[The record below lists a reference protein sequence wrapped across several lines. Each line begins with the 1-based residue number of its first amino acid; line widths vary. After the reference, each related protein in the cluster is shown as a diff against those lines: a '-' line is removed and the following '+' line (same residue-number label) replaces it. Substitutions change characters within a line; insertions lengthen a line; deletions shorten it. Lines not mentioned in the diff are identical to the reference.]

1 MNKVNFFKHFGL
13 PEFKSIA
20 GNRGK
25 NLIILTL
32 IVLIAMLAI
41 GIGNGATKYL
51 EIKMDNP
58 FIKFVNVTIPYGK
71 DPDLDKL
78 NAPDLKS
85 RYGYTEIEPVY
96 FRRLTFVSNSG
107 KAVETEA
114 RLIEKSSKLY
124 NFLSNNSQIALSNMF
139 FDDDVY
145 GCVVTQEYLK
155 KLELEGGDPGFT
167 DYINFQENDTIPI
180 RVLGILRELPD
191 NADMLLTKTFDA
203 SIDNHI
209 RLNVTNGYHDS
220 YLRFYIPKLSRN
232 DMEYENLGFEPLDAG
247 FVSADAVLIE
257 RNGGVSS
264 DVIQGIRDIYP
275 NAKRVYDYKRSPTSS
290 TRSSPRFDKISFS
303 FENLD
308 SVSVFSS
315 FVKSKYGLLVDM
327 NTIEAKKH
335 FDFFN
340 KLSNML
346 SLSLI
351 SFSVFSIFIFI
362 INLIL
367 NHIESNKMS
376 LGTLKAFGLS
386 NNSIIEMYATISIAI
401 IAIAFFIAYCFTL
414 IFGQVIFEA
423 LINIMRMNLDE
434 HILYSNFPLIVLLV
448 TFIVIPVGFVYY
460 RLWSRL
466 KNSTPGDLI
475 YDR

>member
-1 MNKVNFFKHFGL
+1 MNKVNFFKHFGV

-20 GNRGK
+20 GNKGK

-71 DPDLDKL
+71 QPNLEDFESK
-78 NAPDLKS
+78 DLKS
-85 RYGYTEIEPVY
+85 TYGYTEIEPVY
-96 FRRLTFVSNSG
+96 FRRLTFISSSG
-107 KAVETEA
+107 KEVETEA
-114 RLIEKSSKLY
+114 RLINKESKLY

-139 FDDDVY
+139 FEDDIY
-145 GCVVTQEYLK
+145 GCVVTKGYLK
-155 KLELEGGDPGFT
+155 RLELQEANPGFIE
-167 DYINFQENDTIPI
+167 YINFKENDTIPI
-180 RVLGILRELPD
+180 RVLGILSELPD
-191 NADMLLTKTFDA
+191 NADMLISKTFNA
-203 SIDNHI
+203 SIDNHS

-220 YLRFYIPKLSRN
+220 YLRFYIPELKSN
-232 DMEYENLGFEPLDAG
+232 DIKYEDLGFKLLPAG
-247 FVSADAVLIE
+247 FVSDDAVIIE
-257 RNGGVSS
+257 RRGVFTFS
-264 DVIQGIRDIYP
+264 IINEIRNIYP
-275 NAKRVYDYKRSPTSS
+275 NSKRVYDYKRTPVSNTNLSL
-290 TRSSPRFDKISFS
+290 RYDKISFY

-315 FVKSKYGLLVDM
+315 FMKSRYSLLVDM

-340 KLSNML
+340 KLSNLL
-346 SLSLI
+346 SVSLI

-386 NNSIIEMYATISIAI
+386 NNSIIGIYTSISISI
-401 IAIAFFIAYCFTL
+401 ISIAFFISYCLTI
-414 IFGQVIFEA
+414 IFGQIIFEG
-423 LINIMRMNLDE
+423 LLSIMRINLDE
-434 HILYSNFPLIVLLV
+434 HILYSNFP
-448 TFIVIPVGFVYY
+448 
-460 RLWSRL
+460 
-466 KNSTPGDLI
+466 
-475 YDR
+475 

>member
-1 MNKVNFFKHFGL
+1 MNKVNFFKHFGV

-20 GNRGK
+20 GYKGK

-71 DPDLDKL
+71 QPNLEDFES
-78 NAPDLKS
+78 NDLKS
-85 RYGYTEIEPVY
+85 TYGYTEIEPVY
-96 FRRLTFVSNSG
+96 FRRLTFISSSG

-114 RLIEKSSKLY
+114 RLINKESKLY

-139 FDDDVY
+139 FEDDTY
-145 GCVVTQEYLK
+145 GCVVTKEYLK
-155 KLELEGGDPGFT
+155 RLVLQEDNPGFI

-180 RVLGILRELPD
+180 RVLGILSELPD
-191 NADMLLTKTFDA
+191 NADMLISKTFNA
-203 SIDNHI
+203 SIDNHS

-220 YLRFYIPKLSRN
+220 YLRFYIPELTSN
-232 DMEYENLGFEPLDAG
+232 DIKYENLGFELLPAG
-247 FVSADAVLIE
+247 FVSNDAVMIE
-257 RNGGVSS
+257 RKGVFSS
-264 DVIQGIRDIYP
+264 SIINEIRSIYP
-275 NAKRVYDYKRSPTSS
+275 NSKRVYDYKRNPTSNQE
-290 TRSSPRFDKISFS
+290 SSLRYDKISFS

-315 FVKSKYGLLVDM
+315 FMKSRYSLLVDM

-340 KLSNML
+340 KLSNLL
-346 SLSLI
+346 SISLI

-386 NNSIIEMYATISIAI
+386 NNSIIGIYATISIGI
-401 IAIAFFIAYCFTL
+401 ISTAFFISYCLTI
-414 IFGQVIFEA
+414 IFGQIIFEV
-423 LINIMRMNLDE
+423 LLNIMRINLDE
-434 HILYSNFPLIVLLV
+434 YILYSNFPLILLLF
-448 TFIVIPVGFVYY
+448 TFIIIHVGFVYY

>member
-1 MNKVNFFKHFGL
+1 MNKVNFFKHFGV

-20 GNRGK
+20 GNKGK

-71 DPDLDKL
+71 QPNLEDFESK
-78 NAPDLKS
+78 DLKS

-96 FRRLTFVSNSG
+96 FRRLTFISSSG
-107 KAVETEA
+107 KEVETEA
-114 RLIEKSSKLY
+114 RLINKESKLY

-139 FDDDVY
+139 FEDDIY
-145 GCVVTQEYLK
+145 GCVVTKGYLK
-155 KLELEGGDPGFT
+155 RLELQEANPGFIE
-167 DYINFQENDTIPI
+167 YINFKENDTIPI
-180 RVLGILRELPD
+180 RVLGILSELPD
-191 NADMLLTKTFDA
+191 NADMLISKTFNA
-203 SIDNHI
+203 SIDNHS

-220 YLRFYIPKLSRN
+220 YLRFYIPELKSN
-232 DMEYENLGFEPLDAG
+232 DIKYEDLGFKLLPAG
-247 FVSADAVLIE
+247 FVSDDAVIIE
-257 RNGGVSS
+257 RRGVFTFS
-264 DVIQGIRDIYP
+264 IINEIRNIYP
-275 NAKRVYDYKRSPTSS
+275 NSKRVYDYKRTPVSNTNLSL
-290 TRSSPRFDKISFS
+290 RYDKISFY

-315 FVKSKYGLLVDM
+315 FMKSRYSLLVDM

-340 KLSNML
+340 KLSNLL
-346 SLSLI
+346 SVSLI

-386 NNSIIEMYATISIAI
+386 NNSIIGIYTSISISI
-401 IAIAFFIAYCFTL
+401 ISIAFFISYCLTI
-414 IFGQVIFEA
+414 IFGQIIFEG
-423 LINIMRMNLDE
+423 LLSIMRINLDE
-434 HILYSNFPLIVLLV
+434 HILYSNFPLILLLF
-448 TFIVIPVGFVYY
+448 TFIIIPVGFVYY

>member
-1 MNKVNFFKHFGL
+1 MNKVNFFKHFGV

-20 GNRGK
+20 GNKGK

-71 DPDLDKL
+71 QPNLEDFESK
-78 NAPDLKS
+78 DLKS
-85 RYGYTEIEPVY
+85 TYGYTEIEPVY
-96 FRRLTFVSNSG
+96 FRRLTFISSSG

-114 RLIEKSSKLY
+114 RLINKESKLY
-124 NFLSNNSQIALSNMF
+124 DFLSNNSQIALSNIF
-139 FDDDVY
+139 FEDDTY
-145 GCVVTQEYLK
+145 GCVVTKEYLK
-155 KLELEGGDPGFT
+155 RLELQEDNPGFI

-180 RVLGILRELPD
+180 RVLGILSELPD
-191 NADMLLTKTFDA
+191 NADMLISKTFNA
-203 SIDNHI
+203 SIDNHS

-220 YLRFYIPKLSRN
+220 YLRFYIPELTSN
-232 DMEYENLGFEPLDAG
+232 DIEYEDLDFELLPAG
-247 FVSADAVLIE
+247 FVSNDAVMIE
-257 RNGGVSS
+257 RRGIFSS
-264 DVIQGIRDIYP
+264 SIINEIKSIYP
-275 NAKRVYDYKRSPTSS
+275 NSKRVYDYKRNPTSNQE
-290 TRSSPRFDKISFS
+290 SSLRYDKISFS
-303 FENLD
+303 FEKLD

-315 FVKSKYGLLVDM
+315 FMKSRYSLLVDM

-340 KLSNML
+340 KLSNLL
-346 SLSLI
+346 SVSLI

-386 NNSIIEMYATISIAI
+386 NNSIIGIYTSISISI
-401 IAIAFFIAYCFTL
+401 ISIAFFISYCLTI
-414 IFGQVIFEA
+414 IFGQIIFEG
-423 LINIMRMNLDE
+423 LLSIMRINLDE
-434 HILYSNFPLIVLLV
+434 HILYSNFPLILLLF
-448 TFIVIPVGFVYY
+448 TFIIIPVGFVYY